1 MSQDKK
7 IHIVDFKTQR
17 TVIDKNKSF
26 ILNKP
31 AIYIIY
37 TPCFD
42 IMIMDLSVQIYY

>member
-1 MSQDKK
+1 MSQDTI

-42 IMIMDLSVQIYY
+42 IMDLSVQIYY